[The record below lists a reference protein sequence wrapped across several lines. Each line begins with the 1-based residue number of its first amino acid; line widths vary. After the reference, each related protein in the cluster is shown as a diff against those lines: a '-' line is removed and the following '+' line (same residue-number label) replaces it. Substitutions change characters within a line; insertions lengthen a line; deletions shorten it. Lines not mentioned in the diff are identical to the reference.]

1 MTEPIPPA
9 GASAT
14 TSIARPE
21 DCDDVFDSADLVDPP
36 LPRDSLGIVALDIG
50 GTKTA
55 MAAIDAAG
63 TVLAGCR
70 VATREPGEDMAHALD
85 RLLRLAREQAA
96 AVTRDGRREI
106 VAVGLVCPGTVTSAG
121 VELSPNLP
129 GIENVDVLGLAR
141 AAFGTV
147 PVVVANDVKAAGLA
161 EVRSGALVGADPGL
175 FVNLGT
181 GVAAALT
188 VGGRIVGG
196 ARGVAGEIG
205 YSLVPG
211 RPDEPD
217 LESLIGGGPLVARTQ
232 ALYALAGNGPP
243 PDAAAILTSADPRLR
258 AVAEHALDVLAG
270 HVLNLHLALDPTRI
284 ALGGG
289 LMAVSDR
296 ILDVLRG
303 FLAKHSPG
311 TPDPGEAMVAARY
324 IHDGALRG
332 AAALAWDVVRGERP
346 RWALTTR

>member
-1 MTEPIPPA
+1 M
-9 GASAT
+9 
-14 TSIARPE
+14 
-21 DCDDVFDSADLVDPP
+21 FDSADLVDPP

-55 MAAIDAAG
+55 MAALDAAG
-63 TVLAGCR
+63 TVLAERR

-85 RLLRLAREQAA
+85 RLLRLAREQVA
-96 AVTRDGRREI
+96 AVTRGGRREI

-141 AAFGTV
+141 EAFGSV

-161 EVRSGALVGADPGL
+161 ELRSGALVAADPGL

-188 VGGRIVGG
+188 VGGRVVGG

-217 LESLIGGGPLVARTQ
+217 LESLIGGGPLTARTQ
-232 ALYALAGNGPP
+232 SLYALAGNGLP
-243 PDAAAILTSADPRLR
+243 PDAAAILTSTDPRLR
-258 AVAEHALDVLAG
+258 AIADHALDVLAG
-270 HVLNLHLALDPTRI
+270 HVLNLYLALDPTRI

-289 LMAVSDR
+289 LMAVSER
-296 ILDVLRG
+296 VLDVLRS
-303 FLAKHSPG
+303 FLAKHTPG
-311 TPDPGEAMVAARY
+311 TADPGEVIVAARY

-332 AAALAWDVVRGERP
+332 AAALAWDVAGGERP
-346 RWALTTR
+346 GWALLT